1 MQSTI
6 AQSIRIAFGGIELPA
21 NIETQNILIT
31 GAPGSGKTNAVRD
44 LCRQIRNA
52 DQKMIR
58 VVEESQLVAG
68 EVRPSDIL
76 FSLAGGSFSVKDMCN
91 AVSEE
96 EEDEFSLRRW
106 AADDNDRRCV
116 FLTYKDDNDKKA
128 LEPLYSRALDI
139 VTQELLDN
147 YPPINEGHKL
157 RAWVVQDDWIINY
170 STMEE
175 VLAVGCG
182 VGIASVISTHG
193 LAQLEQLFDEGCAER
208 VWQSFRTWLIH
219 RTNSTSEAK
228 AISSLIDPMESWI
241 ENRKVKQIAVMPQEI
256 QMLKDCS
263 CILYVRNCPPAVV
276 NIPIVAK

>member
-6 AQSIRIAFGGIELPA
+6 AQSIRNAFGGIEQPA
-21 NIETQNILIT
+21 NIENQNILIT

-44 LCRQIRNA
+44 LCRQIRSA

-68 EVRPSDIL
+68 EVRTSDIL
-76 FSLAGGSFSVKDMCN
+76 FSMAGESFSVKEMWN
-91 AVSEE
+91 AVSEV
-96 EEDEFSLRRW
+96 EEDKFSLRRW

-116 FLTYKDDNDKKA
+116 FLTYKNDNEKKP

-147 YPPINEGHKL
+147 YPPINESHKL
-157 RAWVVQDDWIINY
+157 RAWVIQDDWIINY

-193 LAQLEQLFDEGCAER
+193 LAQLEQLFDEGSAER
-208 VWQSFRTWLIH
+208 VWHCFGTWLIH
-219 RTNSTSEAK
+219 RSNSTKEAK
-228 AISSLIDPMESWI
+228 AISDLINPLVSVI
-241 ENRKVKQIAVMPQEI
+241 GNRKVKQVAVIPDEI
-256 QMLKDCS
+256 QMLEPCS
-263 CILYVRNCPPAVV
+263 CIVYIRNCTPAVV
-276 NIPIVAK
+276 NIPFAA

>member
-6 AQSIRIAFGGIELPA
+6 AQSIRIAFGDIELPA
-21 NIETQNILIT
+21 NFETQNILIT

-68 EVRPSDIL
+68 EVRTSDIL
-76 FSLAGGSFSVKDMCN
+76 FSMAGDNFSVKDMWN
-91 AVSEE
+91 AVSEV
-96 EEDEFSLRRW
+96 EEDKFSLRRW

-116 FLTYKDDNDKKA
+116 FLTYKNDGKNP
-128 LEPLYSRALDI
+128 LEPLYSWALKN
-139 VTQELLDN
+139 VTKELLDN
-147 YPPINEGHKL
+147 HPPVNESHIV
-157 RAWVVQDDWIINY
+157 RVWVIQDDWIINY
-170 STMEE
+170 PTMEE

-193 LAQLEQLFDEGCAER
+193 LTQLEQLFDEGSAER
-208 VWQSFRTWLIH
+208 VWQSFGTWLIH
-219 RTNSTSEAK
+219 RSNSTNEAK
-228 AISSLIDPMESWI
+228 AISSLIGPMESWI
-241 ENRKVKQIAVMPQEI
+241 ENRKVKQIAVMPEEI

-276 NIPIVAK
+276 TIPIVAK